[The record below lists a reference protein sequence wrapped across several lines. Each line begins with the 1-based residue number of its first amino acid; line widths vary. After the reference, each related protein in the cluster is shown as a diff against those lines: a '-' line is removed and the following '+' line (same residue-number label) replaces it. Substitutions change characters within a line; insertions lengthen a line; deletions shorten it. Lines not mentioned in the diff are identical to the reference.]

1 MRSNVTPHIRGK
13 AAVLTAGLVASLA
26 LGAVGAAG
34 TAFAAEQAPGG
45 GILAR
50 GTAASLAKATRAQA
64 QVQERKAEAVKA
76 DRSKRVALAV
86 KAAKARAAKAAKA
99 AKAENARPWM
109 KPVAGKYALS
119 AGYNQSGGMWSHKHS
134 GQDFA
139 VPSGTKVRAV
149 HSGTVVTAG
158 WGGAYGNNIV
168 IKHANGT
175 YSQYG
180 HLSKIQVR
188 VGESVGKGERIAL
201 SGNTGNSSGPHLHFE
216 IRKTPVYGSA
226 VNPLTFLRHHG
237 VSV

>member
-26 LGAVGAAG
+26 LGAVGTAG
-34 TAFAAEQAPGG
+34 TAFAAEQVPGG

-64 QVQERKAEAVKA
+64 EVQERKAEAVKA
-76 DRSKRVALAV
+76 DRSKRVALAA

-99 AKAENARPWM
+99 AKAEQARPWV
-109 KPVAGKYALS
+109 KPVSAKYVLT

-139 VPSGTKVRAV
+139 VPTGTKVRSV
-149 HSGTVVTAG
+149 HAGTVVTAG

-168 IKHANGT
+168 IKHANRT

-180 HLSKIQVR
+180 HLSKIQVH
-188 VGESVGKGERIAL
+188 VGEKVGKGERIGL
-201 SGNTGNSSGPHLHFE
+201 SGNTGNTTGPHLHFE

-226 VNPLTFLRHHG
+226 VNPLAFLRTHG